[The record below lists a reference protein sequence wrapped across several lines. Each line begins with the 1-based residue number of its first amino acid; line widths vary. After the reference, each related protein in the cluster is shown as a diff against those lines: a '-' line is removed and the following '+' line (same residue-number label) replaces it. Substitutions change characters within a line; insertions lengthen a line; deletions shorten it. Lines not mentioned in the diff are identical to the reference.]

1 MRNRTFAKVL
11 LIAVALIFVLAGCS
25 RAGHDFIYRS
35 MKHLELHTTTLY
47 KQFTDFHHD
56 IDRFIFKLDEED
68 PTIY

>member
-1 MRNRTFAKVL
+1 MAKLLLVVL
-11 LIAVALIFVLAGCS
+11 ILFLAVAGCS

-35 MKHLELHTTTLY
+35 MKHLELHTLVLY
-47 KQFTDFHHD
+47 KQFTDLHHD